1 MESMNLKVELPMKI
15 EVDNK
20 GAVDLVNGLSC
31 SGGTKHMDVRIM
43 FMRELKENKV
53 LEVSWQP
60 TAENE
65 ADIFTK
71 NKDGATFDRHMREL
85 VAE

>member
-20 GAVDLVNGLSC
+20 GAVDLVNGWSC

-53 LEVSWQP
+53 LEVVWQP
-60 TAENE
+60 TAEKKLMFLPR
-65 ADIFTK
+65 IQMVQRLK
-71 NKDGATFDRHMREL
+71 SIWKS
-85 VAE
+85 